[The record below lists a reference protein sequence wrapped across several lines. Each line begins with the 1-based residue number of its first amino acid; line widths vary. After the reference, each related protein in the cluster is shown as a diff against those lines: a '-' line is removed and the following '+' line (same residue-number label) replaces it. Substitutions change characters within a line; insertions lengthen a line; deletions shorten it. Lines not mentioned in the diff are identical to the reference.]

1 MPGTGP
7 ARSNERLL
15 TIGLLVPNDEAVGS
29 TDRAGIEEL
38 VAGRLRPD
46 SAFAEGCASPAAL
59 GDCGEDRPPVA

>member
-1 MPGTGP
+1 MPDVTDAGHGP
-7 ARSNERLL
+7 GAKQRAAA

-46 SAFAEGCASPAAL
+46 SEFAEGC
-59 GDCGEDRPPVA
+59 GVAGRARGLR